1 MYIGYQYGPPSGP
14 QEFSY
19 HQPMPYHPAPSAMKS
34 IGIKDLFD
42 VALTALAFLSFGMF
56 IIQVIMCITMAKNY
70 DNSVMLPMEMT
81 ADGGEVEAAEL
92 EVRVKR
98 SIEKFGGK
106 SANPKASR
114 NGATRMTIKQINN
127 ISKRTLQSIEA
138 FVVAKHD
145 KGRCLRKFICEN
157 NKFSRKAF
165 DIQKFTIPIFGIS
178 LSYMSTK
185 LNNFPVA
192 ANLENLQAS
201 LIGLGNG
208 NCSIY
213 KCETDTISKR
223 K

>member
-1 MYIGYQYGPPSGP
+1 
-14 QEFSY
+14 
-19 HQPMPYHPAPSAMKS
+19 MPYHPPPTAMKS

-42 VALTALAFLSFGMF
+42 IALTALAFLSFGMF
-56 IIQVIMCITMAKNY
+56 IIQVIMCITMAKGY

-98 SIEKFGGK
+98 SIEKFEGK
-106 SANPKASR
+106 PAKSKASR
-114 NGATRMTIKQINN
+114 AAKMTIKQINN

-145 KGRCLRKFICEN
+145 RGRCLRKFICEN

-178 LSYMSTK
+178 LSYMSNK
-185 LNNFPVA
+185 LNNFPVT

-213 KCETDTISKR
+213 KCATDTISKR

>member
-1 MYIGYQYGPPSGP
+1 
-14 QEFSY
+14 
-19 HQPMPYHPAPSAMKS
+19 MKS

-42 VALTALAFLSFGMF
+42 IALTALAFLSFGMF
-56 IIQVIMCITMAKNY
+56 IIQVIMCITMAKGY

-98 SIEKFGGK
+98 SIDEFTGK
-106 SANPKASR
+106 HANAKASR
-114 NGATRMTIKQINN
+114 AAKVTIKQINN

-145 KGRCLRKFICEN
+145 RGRCLRKFICEN
-157 NKFSRKAF
+157 NRFSRKAF

-178 LSYMSTK
+178 LSYMSNK
-185 LNNFPVA
+185 LNNFPIT

-201 LIGLGNG
+201 LVGLGNG

-213 KCETDTISKR
+213 KCATDTISKR

>member
-1 MYIGYQYGPPSGP
+1 
-14 QEFSY
+14 
-19 HQPMPYHPAPSAMKS
+19 MKS

-42 VALTALAFLSFGMF
+42 IALTALAFLSFGMF
-56 IIQVIMCITMAKNY
+56 IIQVIMCITMAKSY

-98 SIEKFGGK
+98 SIDKFTDK
-106 SANPKASR
+106 QAN
-114 NGATRMTIKQINN
+114 ATAAKVSIKQINN
-127 ISKRTLQSIEA
+127 ISKGTLQSIEA

-145 KGRCLRKFICEN
+145 RGVCLRKFICEN

-178 LSYMSTK
+178 LSYMSNK
-185 LNNFPVA
+185 LNGFPIT

-201 LIGLGNG
+201 LVGLGNG

-213 KCETDTISKR
+213 KCESDTISKR